1 MVSARGK
8 RPCVRSKR
16 REEAAMAAR
25 SIAVTWLGHAAFSIT
40 TPENKVVLIDPF
52 LEGNPAC
59 PDHLK
64 NPQTVDVVLITHGHG
79 DHLGDAVSIA
89 RRAEPEAVVTTADI
103 SHWLGQQGVANIVG
117 MNKGGTIHV
126 ADLAVMMVHAEH
138 TSTIMD
144 GDTLVPAGES
154 VGYVVTF
161 SSGLK
166 LYVAGDTALFGDMAL
181 IGRRYRPDAAL
192 LPIGDHFTMG
202 PDDAAEACRM
212 LNVKRVIPCHY
223 GTFPLLTGTPDAFR
237 AAAQDISGLEIC
249 VVQPGEPIRV

>member
-1 MVSARGK
+1 
-8 RPCVRSKR
+8 
-16 REEAAMAAR
+16 MAAS
-25 SIAVTWLGHAAFSIT
+25 SIAVTWLGHAAFSIV
-40 TPENKVVLIDPF
+40 TPEDKIVLIDPF
-52 LEGNPAC
+52 LTGNPAC
-59 PDHLK
+59 PEDLK
-64 NPQTVDVVLITHGHG
+64 EPDSVDVILITHGHG

-89 RRAEPEAVVTTADI
+89 QRAEPEAVVTTADI
-103 SHWLGQQGVANIVG
+103 ANWLGQQGVANIVG

-144 GDTLVPAGES
+144 GDTLIPAGES

-161 SSGLK
+161 SNGLK

-181 IGRRYRPDAAL
+181 IGRRYQPDAAL

-202 PDDAAEACRM
+202 PDDAAEACR
-212 LNVKRVIPCHY
+212 LLGIECVIPCHY

-249 VVQPGEPIRV
+249 VMQPGETLSL

>member
-1 MVSARGK
+1 MSSNNVA
-8 RPCVRSKR
+8 
-16 REEAAMAAR
+16 
-25 SIAVTWLGHAAFSIT
+25 ITWLGHAAFSIT
-40 TPENKVVLIDPF
+40 TPEGKVVLVDPF
-52 LEGNPAC
+52 LAGNPAC
-59 PDHLK
+59 PDDLK
-64 NPQTVDVVLITHGHG
+64 HPQAVDVVLITHGHG
-79 DHLGDAVSIA
+79 DHLGDAVPIA
-89 RRAEPEAVVTTADI
+89 LSAKPEAVVTTADI
-103 SHWLGQQGVANIVG
+103 ANWLGQQGLSNVVG
-117 MNKGGTIHV
+117 MNKGGTVHV

-144 GDTLVPAGES
+144 GDTLIPAGES

-181 IGRRYRPDAAL
+181 IGRRYRPDAAI

-202 PDDAAEACRM
+202 PGDAAEACRM
-212 LNVKRVIPCHY
+212 LGVRRVIPCHY

-249 VVQPGEPIRV
+249 LLQPGETIRM

>member
-1 MVSARGK
+1 
-8 RPCVRSKR
+8 
-16 REEAAMAAR
+16 MAANGI
-25 SIAVTWLGHAAFSIT
+25 SITWLGHAAFSIT

-52 LEGNPAC
+52 LEGNPVC
-59 PDHLK
+59 PDDLK
-64 NPQTVDVVLITHGHG
+64 KPDTVDAILITHGHG
-79 DHLGDAVSIA
+79 DHLGDTVSIA
-89 RRAEPEAVVTTADI
+89 QRTEPEAVVTTADI
-103 SHWLGQQGVANIVG
+103 SRWLEQQGVANIVG

-126 ADLAVMMVHAEH
+126 VDLAVMMVHAEH

-161 SSGLK
+161 SNGLK

-181 IGRRYRPDAAL
+181 IGRRYQPDIAI

-212 LNVKRVIPCHY
+212 LGVQRVIPCHY
-223 GTFPLLTGTPDAFR
+223 GTFPLLTGTPYAFR
-237 AAAQDISGLEIC
+237 AAARDICGLEINEL
-249 VVQPGEPIRV
+249 QPGETICV

>member
-1 MVSARGK
+1 
-8 RPCVRSKR
+8 
-16 REEAAMAAR
+16 MAAS
-25 SIAVTWLGHAAFSIT
+25 SIAVTWLGHAAFSIV
-40 TPENKVVLIDPF
+40 TPEDKVVLIDPF

-59 PDHLK
+59 PADLK
-64 NPQTVDVVLITHGHG
+64 EPDSVDVILITHGHG
-79 DHLGDAVSIA
+79 DHLGDAVPIA
-89 RRAEPEAVVTTADI
+89 RRTEPEAVVTTADI
-103 SHWLGQQGVANIVG
+103 SHWLGQKGVANIVG

-144 GDTLVPAGES
+144 GDTLIPAGES

-161 SSGLK
+161 SNGLK

-181 IGRRYRPDAAL
+181 IGRRYCPDAAL

-202 PDDAAEACRM
+202 PDDAAEACR
-212 LNVKRVIPCHY
+212 LLGVQRVIPCHY

-249 VVQPGEPIRV
+249 VMQPGETLSL

>member
-1 MVSARGK
+1 M
-8 RPCVRSKR
+8 
-16 REEAAMAAR
+16 MASSDVA
-25 SIAVTWLGHAAFSIT
+25 ITWLGHAAFNIR
-40 TPENKVVLIDPF
+40 TPEGKVVLIDPF
-52 LEGNPAC
+52 LSGNPVC
-59 PDHLK
+59 PANLK
-64 NPQTVDVVLITHGHG
+64 EPQTVDVILITHGHG
-79 DHLGDAVSIA
+79 DHLGDAVPIA
-89 RRAEPEAVVTTADI
+89 HRTEPEAVVTTADI
-103 SHWLGQQGVANIVG
+103 SHWLRQQGVANIVG

-144 GDTLVPAGES
+144 GDTLIPAGES

-161 SSGLK
+161 SNGLK

-181 IGRRYRPDAAL
+181 IGRRYRPDAAI

-212 LNVKRVIPCHY
+212 LGIKRVIPCHY

-237 AAAQDISGLEIC
+237 AAAQDLDGLVIDEL
-249 VVQPGEPIRV
+249 QPGETISL

>member
-1 MVSARGK
+1 M
-8 RPCVRSKR
+8 
-16 REEAAMAAR
+16 
-25 SIAVTWLGHAAFSIT
+25 
-40 TPENKVVLIDPF
+40 
-52 LEGNPAC
+52 
-59 PDHLK
+59 
-64 NPQTVDVVLITHGHG
+64 
-79 DHLGDAVSIA
+79 SIA

-103 SHWLGQQGVANIVG
+103 AHWLGQQGVENVVG

-126 ADLAVMMVHAEH
+126 AELAAMMVHAEH

-166 LYVAGDTALFGDMAL
+166 LYAAGDTALFGDMAL
-181 IGRRYRPDAAL
+181 IGRRYRPDVAI

-202 PDDAAEACRM
+202 PDDAAEACR
-212 LNVKRVIPCHY
+212 LLGVKRVIPCHY

-237 AAAQDISGLEIC
+237 AAARDISGLDIT
-249 VVQPGEPIRV
+249 VLQPGETICV